1 MAGGVII
8 GLLSTRV
15 RNYGDVFRLG
25 CRGQSLGGD
34 LGQKGVQIATSEGP
48 FEGCCRPLI
57 VDLEGKETLLQFGER
72 REVVGREDLPLY
84 DREIDFDLIQP
95 AGVDGSVDEDR
106 VGPFGA
112 KAVDGL
118 LATMS
123 RAVVHD
129 PEDAVSGLVGLLLHH
144 FTDETLYRSHPILDF
159 AASEELGA
167 MNVPSRQVGPG
178 TFAKVLMLNPDGAVG
193 TGRQR
198 RLFSAS
204 RLNAGLL
211 VGRDYEVSSAQWRA
225 FPNALVEIED
235 GTGVSRKIRITRE
248 DPTPMLPWAESVGAE
263 PTPQGGAADFRDEAL
278 RNHVLP
284 DLLDGEA

>member
-1 MAGGVII
+1 MV
-8 GLLSTRV
+8 
-15 RNYGDVFRLG
+15 
-25 CRGQSLGGD
+25 
-34 LGQKGVQIATSEGP
+34 
-48 FEGCCRPLI
+48 
-57 VDLEGKETLLQFGER
+57 LEGQESLFKIGQRGE
-72 REVVGREDLPLY
+72 VIGREDLPLY
-84 DREIDFDLIQP
+84 DREIDFDLIKP

-112 KAVDGL
+112 EAVDRF
-118 LATMS
+118 LAAMS
-123 RAVVHD
+123 RAVVHN
-129 PEDAVSGLVGLLLHH
+129 PEDPASGLVRLLVHD
-144 FTDETLYRSHPILDF
+144 FTDEALYRSHPILDF